1 MRLVATAVPLAL
13 VAALL
18 AGCSDD
24 APADLGAP
32 PSPSAT
38 PTEQAP
44 PEVPT
49 RARVREVTG
58 SRLAPAVRRALTSRV
73 TTVVDG
79 WFDAA
84 YLGGTYPRTDF
95 TGAFPGFTP
104 GAAARARQDQRLM
117 TNAAVGTT
125 TYAVRATAK
134 SVVLD
139 VLAARGRASAVT
151 ATFRLRMVRTGE
163 TGGVRRERVTGR
175 LYLTREKPVGW
186 RVFGYDVER
195 GTV

>member
-1 MRLVATAVPLAL
+1 MRLVSTAVPLAL

-24 APADLGAP
+24 EPADLGAP
-32 PSPSAT
+32 PTPSAS

-44 PEVPT
+44 APVPT
-49 RARVREVTG
+49 RTRVREVAG
-58 SRLAPAVRRALTSRV
+58 SRLTSAARRALATRI
-73 TTVVDG
+73 TATVED

-84 YLGGTYPRTDF
+84 YLAGTYPRTDF

-134 SVVLD
+134 SVVID
-139 VLAARGRASAVT
+139 VLAARGRAAAVT
-151 ATFRLRMVRTGE
+151 ATFRLGMVRTGE
-163 TGGVRRERVTGR
+163 TGGVRRERITGR
-175 LYLTREKPVGW
+175 LYLTREKPAGW